1 MEITVNTY
9 GAYLH
14 VKEDMFEVRIKD
26 AAAPTGVRTEQR
38 AAHKVRTIILAQ
50 GTMLSTAAVKLAL
63 KNNID
68 IVFIENDGFP
78 IGRVWHGKL
87 GSTTKIRKRQLETS
101 LDTEGVKF
109 VKSWITQKV
118 DNQRDFIQDLKKHRP
133 QHADFLNDKISRLEA
148 LIVSIQSLEGV
159 KMADI
164 ADTLRGLEG
173 TAGRLFFETQSYVL
187 PTEHQFKGRS
197 SRPAQDGYNAF
208 LNYCYGFLYRR
219 VEKSLII
226 AGIDPYVGF
235 FHRDDYNQ
243 KSMVFDFIEPYRI
256 WADTAVFRIFSAKKV
271 NKSHFEELANGISL
285 NKEGKAL
292 AAEHFANYLDDDK
305 IRHKNRNETR
315 GNALQSDCHAFANA
329 LLDRAPSEDE
339 NAQF

>member
-26 AAAPTGVRTEQR
+26 TEAPNGVRTQQR

-78 IGRVWHGKL
+78 IGRIWHGKL

-101 LDTEGVKF
+101 LNTEGVKF

-133 QHADFLNDKISRLEA
+133 QHADFLNDKIQKLEA
-148 LIVSIQSLEGV
+148 LIISIQSLEGT
-159 KMADI
+159 KISDI

-187 PTEHQFKGRS
+187 PSEHQFKGRS

-256 WADTAVFRIFSAKKV
+256 WADTAVFRLFSAKKI
-271 NKSHFEELANGISL
+271 NKSHFDELANGISL

-292 AAEHFANYLDDDK
+292 AAEHFANYLDEDK

-329 LLDRAPSEDE
+329 LLERAPSEDE